1 MAKVL
6 SLPAEEPEKLL
17 LLAEYDTRH
26 TLSLHTKASEPLSTV
41 QTTNGPG
48 FYSSTKPL
56 LLAYHYA
63 SKDQGPD
70 SGKRLLVYHRYCLSC
85 QFTNLRLHQT
95 VAFQA
100 AKGRLFHADNVHV
113 SQQNRVLCDVKDDA
127 CSYTGYTALFGCV
140 SPVVL
145 TVRSKA
151 QLMCMCLL
159 LECTLQ

>member
-1 MAKVL
+1 MTGKVKDLYQAVAKVL

-70 SGKRLLVYHRYCLSC
+70 SGKRLLVYHRYRLSC
-85 QFTNLRLHQT
+85 QLIDLKLNQT
-95 VAFQA
+95 VAFQT
-100 AKGRLFHADNVHV
+100 AKGRLHCPDNLHV
-113 SQQNRVLCDVKDDA
+113 SQQNQVL
-127 CSYTGYTALFGCV
+127 
-140 SPVVL
+140 
-145 TVRSKA
+145 
-151 QLMCMCLL
+151 
-159 LECTLQ
+159 

>member
-6 SLPAEEPEKLL
+6 NLPAEEPEKLL

-26 TLSLHTKASEPLSTV
+26 TLSLHTKTSEPLSTV

-85 QFTNLRLHQT
+85 QFADLKLNQT
-95 VAFQA
+95 VAFQR
-100 AKGRLFHADNVHV
+100 AKGRLHRADNVYV
-113 SQQNRVLCDVKDDA
+113 SQENQVL
-127 CSYTGYTALFGCV
+127 
-140 SPVVL
+140 
-145 TVRSKA
+145 
-151 QLMCMCLL
+151 
-159 LECTLQ
+159 